1 MLVARN
7 HMVGECS
14 PPTGRPSSCPLRA
27 SVKIEALHLVCVLF
41 HRLLT
46 AHKLKFRFPT
56 VASLAPCPGKHHV
69 LALGTYTP
77 RPRAPCTQFPL
88 QASG

>member
-7 HMVGECS
+7 HVVGECS
-14 PPTGRPSSCPLRA
+14 PPTGRPSSCPLRV

-46 AHKLKFRFPT
+46 AHKVKFRFPT
-56 VASLAPCPGKHHV
+56 MASLAPCPCKHHV
-69 LALGTYTP
+69 LVLGTYTP
-77 RPRAPCTQFPL
+77 PPQGTMNAVPS
-88 QASG
+88 SGLC